1 MRSIS
6 NGKDRQ
12 LTVGIDIGSSNI
24 RCAIGSII
32 PDANRVKLLG
42 ISSTPSMGFRKGS
55 ISHRNQLIE
64 QLEKVLFEA
73 ETMADVKVN
82 NAVLAITG
90 NHIRCLNTQ
99 AAAALNRNR
108 SNGVSGDR
116 AIVETDIDQVLNL
129 SQAISLPPDR
139 DILHTLPQ
147 EYSVDTLKEIN
158 NPIGL
163 TGRRLEGRVH
173 LVTAAT
179 SAMRN
184 IVDCVEEIGIKVN
197 GLVFQPLASAIATL
211 KHDEMQLGVTLAEI
225 GSSTTDIAV
234 YHGGAVRHSAVIP
247 IGSGSITND
256 IAVMLQ
262 ISIEEAESIKIKY
275 ASAKASL
282 SSPKLEFDLQTE
294 NGDGKRSISEH
305 ELSRYVE
312 ARMQE
317 IFHLIINEIS
327 RADIKESLTYG
338 LVLSGGGAQLSNI
351 SALAEDL
358 MGMRVRIGTPKHID
372 GITDIADL
380 PIHSTTMGLLLWPI
394 LSNDFAQSN
403 HISMN
408 TFFQKLIQSFKELF

>member
-1 MRSIS
+1 
-6 NGKDRQ
+6 
-12 LTVGIDIGSSNI
+12 
-24 RCAIGSII
+24 
-32 PDANRVKLLG
+32 
-42 ISSTPSMGFRKGS
+42 
-55 ISHRNQLIE
+55 
-64 QLEKVLFEA
+64 
-73 ETMADVKVN
+73 
-82 NAVLAITG
+82 
-90 NHIRCLNTQ
+90 
-99 AAAALNRNR
+99 
-108 SNGVSGDR
+108 
-116 AIVETDIDQVLNL
+116 
-129 SQAISLPPDR
+129 
-139 DILHTLPQ
+139 
-147 EYSVDTLKEIN
+147 
-158 NPIGL
+158 
-163 TGRRLEGRVH
+163 
-173 LVTAAT
+173 
-179 SAMRN
+179 
-184 IVDCVEEIGIKVN
+184 
-197 GLVFQPLASAIATL
+197 
-211 KHDEMQLGVTLAEI
+211 MQLGVTLAEI

-351 SALAEDL
+351 SALAGDL